1 MGQDGDRKYLVDA
14 FVRARHLSSQ
24 FIFRAHNSLAT
35 PESMHFYSSNSMPK
49 IKVHFKDEGAIKH
62 SSSSPS
68 NHVRCQANGRPH
80 VVRDFLFVA
89 FSPGYF
95 ETSQAPLF
103 SGSLLGALVDLFRL
117 S

>member
-80 VVRDFLFVA
+80 VVRDFL
-89 FSPGYF
+89 S
-95 ETSQAPLF
+95 
-103 SGSLLGALVDLFRL
+103 SLHSLQDTLKHPKLLSSLVSCLVL